1 MKKELIELFTKKESK
16 KTWQNPFRR
25 QVTMRDGSV
34 MDAKDYIQMV
44 MAAREP
50 FTSES
55 QMVK

>member
-1 MKKELIELFTKKESK
+1 MKKELIELFTKNESK
-16 KTWQNPFRR
+16 KTWKNPFRR
-25 QVTMRDGSV
+25 QVTMRDGST
-34 MDAKDYIQMV
+34 MDAKDYVRMV

>member
-1 MKKELIELFTKKESK
+1 MKKELIELFTKKEPK

-25 QVTMRDGSV
+25 QVTMRDGST
-34 MDAKDYIQMV
+34 MDARDYVRMV
-44 MAAREP
+44 MTAREP

>member
-1 MKKELIELFTKKESK
+1 MKKELIELFTKKEPK

-25 QVTMRDGSV
+25 QVTMRDGST
-34 MDAKDYIQMV
+34 MDAREYVRMV
-44 MAAREP
+44 MTAREP